1 MGRRVHGGV
10 NVQRT
15 TYTQLSKSI
24 IMSPSHVLLL
34 ISLGLANGGRHYNY
48 GSHHSSSSSRG
59 SSADKTSV
67 ASLIGSTPE
76 FSTLFTAL
84 GLTSL
89 AATAASQDA
98 VFTVFAPTN
107 AAFKKIPK
115 KTLEGLLADPA
126 ALEKVLAR
134 HIVVGSKLTSK
145 NIPFGTTLSTAGG
158 ESVTADR
165 SNRGIKLTSG
175 SGKASV
181 TKFDLFAGNGVVHAI
196 DTPI

>member
-1 MGRRVHGGV
+1 
-10 NVQRT
+10 
-15 TYTQLSKSI
+15 
-24 IMSPSHVLLL
+24 MSPSHVLLL
-34 ISLGLANGGRHYNY
+34 VSLGLASGGRHYNY
-48 GSHHSSSSSRG
+48 GSHHSSSRG

-107 AAFKKIPK
+107 AAFNKIPK

-145 NIPFGTTLSTAGG
+145 NIPFGSTTLSTAGG

-165 SNRGIKLTSG
+165 SNKGIKLTSG

>member
-34 ISLGLANGGRHYNY
+34 ISLGLASGGRHYNY

-67 ASLIGSTPE
+67 ASLIGS
-76 FSTLFTAL
+76 FSRRCVHCVRAYQRRLRKDP
-84 GLTSL
+84 
-89 AATAASQDA
+89 QED
-98 VFTVFAPTN
+98 VR
-107 AAFKKIPK
+107 
-115 KTLEGLLADPA
+115 GLLADPA

-145 NIPFGTTLSTAGG
+145 NIPFGSTTLSTAGG

-181 TKFDLFAGNGVVHAI
+181 TKFDLFASNGVVHAI

>member
-34 ISLGLANGGRHYNY
+34 ISLGLASGGRHYNY

-76 FSTLFTAL
+76 FSTLVTAL

-107 AAFKKIPK
+107 AAFEKIPK

-134 HIVVGSKLTSK
+134 HIVVGSKLTS
-145 NIPFGTTLSTAGG
+145 
-158 ESVTADR
+158 
-165 SNRGIKLTSG
+165 G